1 MLIHVSSKA
10 RTARFEVPGRPRRKG
25 KLLLLGPLPIPTLDR
40 SRQVAIYLPPGYDAD
55 TGRRYPVM
63 YMFDGQN
70 LFDPMTSFCGDWEVD
85 LTIDALIARGEIEPV
100 ICVGIY
106 NGGEHRISE
115 QSPWADPNFDCRG
128 EADAFLDWIC
138 GPLKAQIDRQ
148 YRTRTGPEDTGLGGS
163 SMGGLTAMYGLFR
176 RPDTF
181 GRALCMSPS
190 FWFARGA
197 IFDYVASMPTK
208 RDKTRVYLD
217 FGAREAR
224 PGPGT
229 RLLRDARIMRELLG
243 SQGYVA
249 GEDLMW
255 VEDPSGIHNEAC
267 WNARLP
273 QAMRFLWQSAAAA
286 KDIRQ
291 AG

>member
-1 MLIHVSSKA
+1 
-10 RTARFEVPGRPRRKG
+10 
-25 KLLLLGPLPIPTLDR
+25 
-40 SRQVAIYLPPGYDAD
+40 
-55 TGRRYPVM
+55 M

-70 LFDPMTSFCGDWEVD
+70 LFDPTTSFCGDWEVD
-85 LTIDALIARGEIEPV
+85 LTIDALVMRQEMEPV

-115 QSPWADPNFDCRG
+115 QSPWVDPHFECRG
-128 EADAFLDWIC
+128 EAAAFLDWIA
-138 GPLKAQIDRQ
+138 GSLKALIDRQ
-148 YRTRTGPEDTGLGGS
+148 FRTLSGPEHTGVGGS
-163 SMGGLTAMYGLFR
+163 SMGGLTALYALFS
-176 RPDTF
+176 RPDVF

-197 IFDYVASMPTK
+197 IFDYVASMPS
-208 RDKTRVYLD
+208 RPSSTRVYLD
-217 FGAREAR
+217 FGTREAR

-229 RLLRDARIMRELLG
+229 RLLRDARIMRELLVAL
-243 SQGYVA
+243 GYTP
-249 GEDLMW
+249 GGDLKW

-273 QAMRFLWQSAAAA
+273 GAFRFLWSQAEGQ
-286 KDIRQ
+286 IRQ